1 MRYILNERAGERITV
16 ETIVLASR
24 VCFAND
30 KWNRELWFVEEKKKL
45 INEIACMIRHH
56 YF

>member
-1 MRYILNERAGERITV
+1 MCYISNERAGERITV
-16 ETIVLASR
+16 ETIVSASR

>member
-30 KWNRELWFVEEKKKL
+30 K
-45 INEIACMIRHH
+45 
-56 YF
+56 